1 MATRIG
7 SEICSLL
14 VLDTWRY
21 GSVRFTASIRLI
33 EIGGSAF
40 RVAIEFWPG
49 NDAKVEIPRSRSMAL
64 GGLPFRLPDGRRGKV
79 FTGDVTALPRSPVAD
94 DDHRR

>member
-7 SEICSLL
+7 SEIRSLL

-64 GGLPFRLPDGRRGKV
+64 GVACLVAERERSSPATSLRYRGAPYRR
-79 FTGDVTALPRSPVAD
+79 
-94 DDHRR
+94 